1 MAPRER
7 TYGIDLEGR
16 SFLHDYDWEKDR
28 ASNYQTLELIMTA
41 PMIVTNWINLQY
53 FASVTQPQIYGSGNK
68 TLHNLINES
77 GVVEGNGGDLRIG
90 LPFQSVHDGE
100 RFVHEPLRLS
110 VLIQAPRVEIEKIIS
125 KHEVVRD
132 LVNNGWI
139 HLLQI
144 EPESGNILR
153 RVSCENY
160 AAVSQEMNLAGAM
173 NENTVETPV

>member
-1 MAPRER
+1 MSIPNYKDIVELLKKGMTIEAQEKIMELREAAMELQEENLKLRER
-7 TYGIDLEGR
+7 VNQLETDSKTSKSVAFSGKAYWIEG
-16 SFLHDYDWEKDR
+16 DATPCCQTCYDKDR
-28 ASNYQTLELIMTA
+28 KLIH
-41 PMIVTNWINLQY
+41 L
-53 FASVTQPQIYGSGNK
+53 
-68 TLHNLINES
+68 
-77 GVVEGNGGDLRIG
+77 
-90 LPFQSVHDGE
+90 HDGE